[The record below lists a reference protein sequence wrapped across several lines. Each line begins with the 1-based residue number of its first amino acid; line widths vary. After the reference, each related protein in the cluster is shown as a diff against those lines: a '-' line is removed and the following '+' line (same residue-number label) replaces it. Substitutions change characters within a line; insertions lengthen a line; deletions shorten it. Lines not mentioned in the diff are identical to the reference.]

1 MLTGS
6 TVSYSI
12 MLWILTG
19 LFLLRIDVAG
29 LKMAQLAT
37 EKKVARF
44 TGWFNLV
51 TGLGL
56 LVWQWV
62 S

>member
-12 MLWILTG
+12 FLWIATG
-19 LFLLRIDVAG
+19 LFLLRIDVEGYRA
-29 LKMAQLAT
+29 AQLKK
-37 EKKVARF
+37 EKKAARF

-51 TGLGL
+51 TGLGFT
-56 LVWQWV
+56 VWQWI